1 LKNKLKKKIPNTI
14 TTIRLFLAFVFP
26 LIYILG
32 YKALA
37 LGIFVLAA
45 TSDFIDGYLARRWK
59 VVSEYGKKID
69 PIADKSLSGFALM
82 LIAYYEYYFMIS
94 ILIFEFLIAYNSI
107 KKYSHFKHFYV
118 SKIGKFKTVVLFLT
132 ISIALLST
140 IIKHLQIPLYLL
152 VITTI
157 ILQLLSLKSYII
169 TPKD

>member
-1 LKNKLKKKIPNTI
+1 MKNKLKKKIPNTI

-82 LIAYYEYYFMIS
+82 LIAYYEYYFMIF
-94 ILIFEFLIAYNSI
+94 ILILEFFIAYNGVR
-107 KKYSHFKHFYV
+107 KYSHFKHFYV
-118 SKIGKFKTVVLFLT
+118 SKIGKFKTVILFFT

-140 IIKHLQIPLYLL
+140 MINYLQLSLYLL
-152 VITTI
+152 VTITI
-157 ILQLLSLKSYII
+157 VLQLFSLKSYLVI
-169 TPKD
+169 KK